1 MVDTMKKSQEFFLPP
16 EIWQR
21 AFFQHT
27 HPDSLWT
34 DGRQVCS
41 AWRSEIPK
49 VFAKKYLENPD
60 MVQIYFDC
68 GTSRIDG
75 VNCQM
80 GAEMIFDRYEGAA
93 KARCVFKDNPL
104 TTGRKNGGY
113 SESFNRTYELKK
125 RYAWRTGL
133 EWYLGADPDAREEG
147 GRFDLPPHQI
157 RIKSKAN
164 DTELPNL
171 EFDVLKR
178 EFSFEWEVMFDHFY
192 GEAARQEKRDHVVMA
207 EMAGYLSPANG
218 DTSIVNAMVLSKRNM
233 ATRRAN
239 MKAIR
244 RERIKKWH
252 LEHHNF
258 EFNDYLFEE
267 EAEEKALT
275 AIEEFELHGD
285 FTRYAEDAESKAFA
299 ESHAEIQDVMAMM
312 RVIRESRGI
321 REDDEEGVT
330 ALFMQMLR
338 GPPGGAED
346 DDDDASYMEE
356 EDEEE
361 EWSDDLA

>member
-1 MVDTMKKSQEFFLPP
+1 V
-16 EIWQR
+16 
-21 AFFQHT
+21 FFQHT
-27 HPDSLWT
+27 HPDSLWA

-60 MVQIYFDC
+60 MFQIYFDC
-68 GTSRIDG
+68 GTSRVDG

-80 GAEMIFDRYEGAA
+80 GAEMIFDRYEGEA
-93 KARCVFKDNPL
+93 KARCVFTENPL
-104 TTGRKNGGY
+104 TTGGKNSSY

-125 RYAWRTGL
+125 RYAWREGL
-133 EWYLGADPDAREEG
+133 EWYLGADRDAREEG
-147 GRFDLPPHQI
+147 GRLDLPPHQI

-171 EFDVLKR
+171 EFDVLKM
-178 EFSFEWEVMFDHFY
+178 EISFEWEGMFGHFY

-207 EMAGYLSPANG
+207 EMAEYLSPANG
-218 DTSIVNAMVLSKRNM
+218 DTSIVDAMALSKRNR

-252 LEHHNF
+252 LENHDF

-285 FTRYAEDAESKAFA
+285 FTRFAEDAESRAFA
-299 ESHAEIQDVMAMM
+299 ESHASNQRIMAMVG
-312 RVIRESRGI
+312 VIRESRGI
-321 REDDEEGVT
+321 REDDEKGVT
-330 ALFMQMLR
+330 ALFTQMLSGLPR
-338 GPPGGAED
+338 GGED
-346 DDDDASYMEE
+346 DDDDASYIEE

-361 EWSDDLA
+361 GWSDDLA